1 MENIIEQI
9 YSNPVYMAIAVILGL
24 LMVYG
29 IVKRIIKLVIFI
41 GIVLVLYVVYL
52 NYTGQEVPATTEEL
66 KKSVTENVEIVK
78 ETEREVM
85 DEKVKAAKDE
95 LLEEL
100 EEKSKTLKENL
111 NP

>member
-41 GIVLVLYVVYL
+41 GIVQY
-52 NYTGQEVPATTEEL
+52 Q
-66 KKSVTENVEIVK
+66 
-78 ETEREVM
+78 
-85 DEKVKAAKDE
+85 
-95 LLEEL
+95 
-100 EEKSKTLKENL
+100 
-111 NP
+111 

>member
-1 MENIIEQI
+1 MDNIIEHI
-9 YSNPVYMAIAVILGL
+9 VSNPVYLAISVILGI

-29 IVKRIIKLVIFI
+29 IVKKIIKLVIFT
-41 GIVLVLYVVYL
+41 GIVLILYVVYL
-52 NYTGQEVPATTEEL
+52 NYTGQDVPATTEEL
-66 KKSVTENVEIVK
+66 KKSVTENVEKVK
-78 ETEREVM
+78 ETAREVM

-100 EEKSKTLKENL
+100 EEKSKSLKENF

>member
-1 MENIIEQI
+1 
-9 YSNPVYMAIAVILGL
+9 
-24 LMVYG
+24 
-29 IVKRIIKLVIFI
+29 
-41 GIVLVLYVVYL
+41 
-52 NYTGQEVPATTEEL
+52 
-66 KKSVTENVEIVK
+66 
-78 ETEREVM
+78 M

>member
-1 MENIIEQI
+1 
-9 YSNPVYMAIAVILGL
+9 
-24 LMVYG
+24 
-29 IVKRIIKLVIFI
+29 
-41 GIVLVLYVVYL
+41 
-52 NYTGQEVPATTEEL
+52 
-66 KKSVTENVEIVK
+66 VEKVK
-78 ETEREVM
+78 ETAREVM